1 MTTTTLSPLEQQILR
16 LRREGCDL
24 LGCAQRLGLE
34 RIEVRRIEREALRKL
49 RGAS

>member
-1 MTTTTLSPLEQQILR
+1 MTTTTLSPLEEQVLR

-24 LGCAQRLGLE
+24 LGVSRRLGIE

-49 RGAS
+49 RGSA